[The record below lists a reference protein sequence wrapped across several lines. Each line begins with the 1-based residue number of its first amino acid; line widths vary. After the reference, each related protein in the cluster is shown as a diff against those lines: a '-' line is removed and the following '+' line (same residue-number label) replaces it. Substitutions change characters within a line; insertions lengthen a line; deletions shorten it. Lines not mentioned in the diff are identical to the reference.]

1 MENEQILLWAA
12 LLTYLGAGCLAIVSQ
27 IFKKKFELTILF
39 LMSAGLLIHT
49 LSIALRWE
57 RLGHGP
63 FNTMFEILSSNIWS
77 LMLFFI
83 LVYWRIPKIRAIA
96 SIVMPVLFIMLAWI
110 IMTPAHD
117 SYLPATYNTIW
128 LYVHISFGKVF
139 MGSLLIAAALSFVIL
154 FRWAELWEDFLSIL
168 PNSNALEELAYR
180 FILLGLVFDS
190 LMLLAGA
197 IWAQEAWGRYW
208 AWDQL
213 ENWSFASWLLLVF
226 VVHLKIT
233 FKLPQAVAATLAIVI
248 FIISFLTF
256 FGLPFLSQ
264 VPHKGVV

>member
-1 MENEQILLWAA
+1 MANEQILLWTA
-12 LLTYLGAGCLAIVSQ
+12 LLTYLAAGCLAIVSQ
-27 IFKKKFELTILF
+27 IFKKKVERITLL
-39 LMSAGLLIHT
+39 LMSAGLLMHSF
-49 LSIALRWE
+49 SIGLRWQ

-77 LMLFFI
+77 LMLFFV
-83 LVYWRIPKIRAIA
+83 LVFWRIPKIRPIA
-96 SIVMPVLFIMLAWI
+96 SIVMPIFFIMLAWI
-110 IMTPAHD
+110 IMTPSVD
-117 SYLPATYNTIW
+117 SHLPATYNTIW
-128 LYVHISFGKVF
+128 LYVHIGFGKIF
-139 MGSLLIAAALSFVIL
+139 MGSLLIAAALSYVIL
-154 FRWAELWEDFLSIL
+154 FRWAELWETFFSVL
-168 PNSNALEELAYR
+168 PDSKALEELAYR

-233 FKLPQAVAATLAIVI
+233 FKLPQAVLATLAIVT

-264 VPHKGVV
+264 VPHKGII

>member
-1 MENEQILLWAA
+1 MENEQLLLWFA
-12 LLTYLGAGCLAIVSQ
+12 LLAYVAAGCLAIIAH
-27 IFKKKFELTILF
+27 IFHHKIEKTLLLLMVFGLT
-39 LMSAGLLIHT
+39 IHT
-49 LSIALRWE
+49 LSLAMRWE

-83 LVYWRIPKIRAIA
+83 IVFWRIPKIRPIA
-96 SIVMPVLFIMLAWI
+96 SFVLPGFFIMMAWI
-110 IMTPAHD
+110 IMVPAND
-117 SYLPATYNTIW
+117 SILPATYNTIW
-128 LYVHISFGKVF
+128 LYVHIGFGKIF
-139 MGSLLIAAALSFVIL
+139 MGSLMLAAALSFVIL
-154 FRWAELWEDFLSIL
+154 FRWAELWEAFLAVFPPSK
-168 PNSNALEELAYR
+168 NLEELAYR

-208 AWDQL
+208 SWDPL
-213 ENWSFASWLLLVF
+213 ETWSFVSWLMLAI

-233 FKLPQAVAATLAIVI
+233 FKLPQAVAATLAIVT

-256 FGLPFLSQ
+256 FGVPFINQ
-264 VPHKGVV
+264 MPHKGVV

>member
-1 MENEQILLWAA
+1 MGNEQLFLWAA
-12 LLTYLGAGCLAIVSQ
+12 LLIYLAAGCLAIVSQ
-27 IFKKKFELTILF
+27 IFQKKSEHIILL
-39 LMSAGLLIHT
+39 LMSAGLVLQT
-49 LSIALRWE
+49 LSISLRWE

-83 LVYWRIPKIRAIA
+83 LVYWRIEKIRAIA
-96 SIVMPVLFIMLAWI
+96 SIVMPVIFIMLAWI
-110 IMTPAHD
+110 VMTPAHD

-128 LYVHISFGKVF
+128 LYVHIGFGKIF
-139 MGSLLIAAALSFVIL
+139 LGSLLIAAALSFVIL
-154 FRWAELWEDFLSIL
+154 FRWAELWEKFLSVL
-168 PNSNALEELAYR
+168 PASKALEELAYR
-180 FILLGLVFDS
+180 FILLGLIFDS

-208 AWDQL
+208 SWDQL
-213 ENWSFASWLLLVF
+213 ENWSFASWLSLVF

-256 FGLPFLSQ
+256 FGVPFLSQ
-264 VPHKGVV
+264 VPHKGVI